1 MSSHI
6 RGFLGHLGHRNQPH
20 RQYPGQRLPGMLPK
34 VNLRALPEMPD
45 SRDAV
50 PLPIERFSD
59 WSPTVNNASL
69 LGLASWSDLHV
80 AGPSVPQMQKRVC
93 ADTQESTNEPSHGQ
107 KDTQRP
113 NDDARTSQAR
123 RQHNAGTKKAG
134 TARTTT
140 HHRKRQRTT
149 FEAPDNDDDV
159 PDSTNDTVAG
169 HADDEG
175 NEHGMLHAASKPGI
189 AKGSTRK
196 GREIVEASKDDDGA
210 SGDDDGASGDNDGT
224 SGDNDGASED
234 NEDNTTAPPP
244 FTHHTSNSQ
253 QVDKA
258 STRCQALSRP
268 PTHLDNPHLDVR
280 TQREHSAVG
289 RNVDPTHLSGHTGS
303 KKKVGWVEESESEE
317 LGGYGEEEGGRS
329 EQSSSSVEVIAVQY
343 SQPQAEAAGSQ
354 HKLQTKDKGKDK
366 GKAKC
371 LV

>member
-1 MSSHI
+1 M
-6 RGFLGHLGHRNQPH
+6 P
-20 RQYPGQRLPGMLPK
+20 PK

-50 PLPIERFSD
+50 PLPIG
-59 WSPTVNNASL
+59 TVFRL
-69 LGLASWSDLHV
+69 VYV
-80 AGPSVPQMQKRVC
+80 AGPSVPQTRKRAR
-93 ADTQESTNEPSHGQ
+93 ADTQESTNEPSRGR

-123 RQHNAGTKKAG
+123 RQRNAGAKKAG
-134 TARTTT
+134 TTRTAAR
-140 HHRKRQRTT
+140 HRKRQCMT

-175 NEHGMLHAASKPGI
+175 NERGVLHAASKPGV
-189 AKGSTRK
+189 AKGSMRK
-196 GREIVEASKDDDGA
+196 GREIVEASEDNDGA
-210 SGDDDGASGDNDGT
+210 SGDNDGASGDNDGT
-224 SGDNDGASED
+224 SGDDDGASGNDDGASEDNNGASED
-234 NEDNTTAPPP
+234 NEDNTTTPPP
-244 FTHHTSNSQ
+244 FTRHARTPGRLTKPALDARHRR
-253 QVDKA
+253 DHPPI
-258 STRCQALSRP
+258 STT
-268 PTHLDNPHLDVR
+268 PTLI
-280 TQREHSAVG
+280 
-289 RNVDPTHLSGHTGS
+289 

-366 GKAKC
+366 GKAKMP
-371 LV
+371 V